1 MNARRFGRRM
11 TFAANLL
18 TAATLIVSVG
28 MGLSRPAADAP
39 AMRYRSAMAA
49 YETRQWPQAFEAL
62 SDLADAGNPAA
73 ARVAEMMVRQG
84 PALFG
89 QRFDVSAER
98 VARWER
104 VGGRGAL
111 AVTSRVSGMRTA
123 DSLSVAQAAV
133 AR

>member
-1 MNARRFGRRM
+1 MNARRFGRWM
-11 TFAANLL
+11 TLAAHLL
-18 TAATLIVSVG
+18 TAAMLVVSVG
-28 MGLSRPAADAP
+28 MGLARPGVDAP

-62 SDLADAGNPAA
+62 SDLADAGHPAA

-104 VGGRGAL
+104 LSGGGAL
-111 AVTSRVSGMRTA
+111 VTSRETGGRTA
-123 DSLSVAQAAV
+123 DSLSIAQAAL